1 MSSLEE
7 NLINLY
13 EYKNSSKDFVL
24 TEDGYNQYNNSK
36 DGFFNKVKNYAT
48 DTFNTYKQIGE
59 TALKYNQDIGT
70 GMMRGGAKLAE
81 GVGSLGMATLEKLD
95 LVSNNSVQ
103 EFGEY
108 FKNNI
113 YPNIGDTET
122 MAGGFAEGLTQ
133 YMTPGVGYYKL
144 FNGILQS
151 RKILG
156 PIVRGLMTEGATVAT
171 AQVAGDPNLVGFF
184 VDVFKV
190 DKTQADSMAK
200 EFVNWLATPEEDYTA
215 DSVFEEKI
223 KSIIADGPIGPVGEF
238 VGPALTL
245 FGKIFKKGKNDPE
258 VMQEFKSLSA
268 SATPEELKDGYG
280 SSKEYFDK
288 NEIKEG
294 VDVASIKEPNSTVK
308 LTQKETDYISSLI
321 KDGEIYEYAPSLKIE
336 NGNLLLHTDDVAELD
351 KFFDEVTN
359 LEFSSV
365 GGSGANTI
373 PPNIRNG
380 KVLDKIL
387 KNQNDQLNLLKQNGS
402 LAVNM
407 IIENQAIEGTGKI
420 VKATNK
426 NKVMLD
432 DVINYF
438 DTNQKTLDIKNPD
451 DYKTIVNN
459 SVEEINYQL
468 DQEVTGAGWYDK
480 DVNDAMSMLDDYVPV
495 IKEQPILKELV
506 PFFTA
511 IASPGTPVG
520 SDWAVAVK
528 LLKQYADTGTLPKT
542 NPETGLG
549 WTRRPHLKTQL
560 EFTEK
565 FIEQYGLKQF
575 LLFLETPTTVKE
587 VNAMRTAFGFNKM
600 AGAMNK
606 EILGADMF
614 GPKVGPFMKN
624 LKGLSDNNVPDI
636 WFTRGFNRKAGNMY
650 ITTKDGVKSN
660 ADQPRNNAEREIMNQ
675 MIKDVSEIVGFNM
688 RDTQAI
694 LWYFEQGLYTKLGVK
709 SEPKS
714 YADVTR
720 KIIEGKANDSTG
732 SLSTSA
738 KNETIQNEGLE
749 ANKDTKGVVTDIP
762 SNEGVQ

>member
-7 NLINLY
+7 NLINFY
-13 EYKNSSKDFVL
+13 DFKNSSKDFVL
-24 TEDGYNQYNNSK
+24 TEDGYKQYNNSK
-36 DGFFNKVKNYAT
+36 DGFFNQVKNYAT

-95 LVSNNSVQ
+95 LVSDNSVQ
-103 EFGEY
+103 EFGEF

-200 EFVNWLATPEEDYTA
+200 EFINWLATPEEDYTA

-223 KSIIADGPIGPVGEF
+223 KSIVADGPIGPVGEF

-268 SATPEELKDGYG
+268 SATPEELKDGYPPVA
-280 SSKEYFDK
+280 KE
-288 NEIKEG
+288 NE
-294 VDVASIKEPNSTVK
+294 
-308 LTQKETDYISSLI
+308 
-321 KDGEIYEYAPSLKIE
+321 
-336 NGNLLLHTDDVAELD
+336 
-351 KFFDEVTN
+351 
-359 LEFSSV
+359 
-365 GGSGANTI
+365 
-373 PPNIRNG
+373 
-380 KVLDKIL
+380 
-387 KNQNDQLNLLKQNGS
+387 QLNLLEQNS
-402 LAVNM
+402 SSAVNM

-451 DYKTIVNN
+451 DYKIIVNN

-549 WTRRPHLKTQL
+549 WTRRPHLKKQL

-600 AGAMNK
+600 AGAMDK

>member
-7 NLINLY
+7 NLINFY
-13 EYKNSSKDFVL
+13 DFKNSSKDFVL
-24 TEDGYNQYNNSK
+24 TEDGYKQYNNSK
-36 DGFFNKVKNYAT
+36 DGFFNQVKNYAT

-95 LVSNNSVQ
+95 LVSDNSVQ
-103 EFGEY
+103 EFGEF

-122 MAGGFAEGLTQ
+122 LPGGFAEGLTQ

-144 FNGILQS
+144 FNGILQGT
-151 RKILG
+151 KIIG

-200 EFVNWLATPEEDYTA
+200 EFINWLATPEEDYTA

-223 KSIIADGPIGPVGEF
+223 KSIVADGPIGPVGEF

-258 VMQEFKSLSA
+258 VMEEFKSLSA

-280 SSKEYFDK
+280 SLDNQRYKIVEKLDEKEQQTGNFVIIDTKKTDEYLEPVEITESKNKKELEDLV
-288 NEIKEG
+288 NEFNQDELIDGNPPVAKEN
-294 VDVASIKEPNSTVK
+294 E
-308 LTQKETDYISSLI
+308 
-321 KDGEIYEYAPSLKIE
+321 
-336 NGNLLLHTDDVAELD
+336 
-351 KFFDEVTN
+351 
-359 LEFSSV
+359 
-365 GGSGANTI
+365 
-373 PPNIRNG
+373 
-380 KVLDKIL
+380 
-387 KNQNDQLNLLKQNGS
+387 QLNLLEQNS
-402 LAVNM
+402 SSAVNM

-451 DYKTIVNN
+451 DYKIIVNN

-549 WTRRPHLKTQL
+549 WTRRPHLKKQL

-600 AGAMNK
+600 AGAMDK

-660 ADQPRNNAEREIMNQ
+660 ADQPRNNAEREIMDQ
-675 MIKDVSEIVGFNM
+675 MIKDVSEMVGFNM

-749 ANKDTKGVVTDIP
+749 ANKNTKGVVTDIP